1 MRHLLVL
8 LSLISIAR
16 AELDLAPL
24 QAWIGK
30 QKTLKTLDADFVQE
44 RSLPSLKRP
53 VSTPGR
59 MRMLRPGKL
68 RWELGDPV
76 KTMAV
81 SDGSTMTLVDLVK
94 KRGQRIEA
102 DSAKAR
108 QFTMLSD
115 AAFRDLA
122 SFQET
127 FELVESRV
135 VDGIYQ
141 LTVKPKARA
150 MRKQVS
156 WMFLDIDTRTKELRA
171 MALELSDKSRIRTV
185 FTRTRINGKID
196 PAIFS
201 PDLAGYSIR

>member
-59 MRMLRPGKL
+59 IRMVRPGQL

-81 SDGSTMTLVDLVK
+81 SDGNTMTLVDLAK
-94 KRGQRIEA
+94 KRAQRIEA

-115 AAFRDLA
+115 NAFRDLA
-122 SFQET
+122 SFRET

-185 FTRTRINGKID
+185 FTRTKINGKID
-196 PAIFS
+196 PAIFT
-201 PDLAGYSIR
+201 PDLAGYMIR

>member
-59 MRMLRPGKL
+59 IRMVRPGQL

-81 SDGSTMTLVDLVK
+81 SDGNTMTLVDLAK
-94 KRGQRIEA
+94 KRAQRIEA

-115 AAFRDLA
+115 NAFRDLA
-122 SFQET
+122 SFRET

-196 PAIFS
+196 PAIFT
-201 PDLAGYSIR
+201 PDLAGYMIR

>member
-59 MRMLRPGKL
+59 IRMVRPGQL

-81 SDGSTMTLVDLVK
+81 SDGNTMTLVDLAK
-94 KRGQRIEA
+94 KRAQRIEA

-115 AAFRDLA
+115 NAFRDIA
-122 SFQET
+122 SFRET

-185 FTRTRINGKID
+185 FTRTKINGKID
-196 PAIFS
+196 PAIFT
-201 PDLAGYSIR
+201 PDLAGYMIR